1 MEKETRGRPT
11 KYTDDMP
18 GKVYAYIAK
27 CKDNP
32 QGSTR
37 DELTIEQLPLLCGLV
52 KVLKVNQDTITEW
65 RKRYDLFSAACEELL
80 SVQKKTLIQLGLSG
94 AYNST
99 IAARIL
105 GANHGM
111 SDKKDITTNGKDLP
125 ALTITLSEQTDDE

>member
-1 MEKETRGRPT
+1 METRGRPT
-11 KYTDDMP
+11 KYTEAMP
-18 GKVYAYIAK
+18 GKVYAYIEK
-27 CKDNP
+27 CKKNP

-65 RKRYDLFSAACEELL
+65 RKRYDLFSAACDELL

-111 SDKKDITTNGKDLP
+111 AEKKNIDLNVKDLP
-125 ALTITLSEQTDDE
+125 ALTITLSEAIDE

>member
-1 MEKETRGRPT
+1 MRMETRGRPT
-11 KYTDDMP
+11 KYTEAMP
-18 GKVYAYIAK
+18 DKVYAYIEK
-27 CKDNP
+27 CKKNP
-32 QGSTR
+32 QGETR

-52 KVLKVNQDTITEW
+52 KALKVNQDTITEW
-65 RKRYDLFSAACEELL
+65 RKRYPLFSAACKQLL
-80 SVQKKTLIQLGLSG
+80 AEQKKLLIQLGLSG

-125 ALTITLSEQTDDE
+125 AFSITLSETVEDE